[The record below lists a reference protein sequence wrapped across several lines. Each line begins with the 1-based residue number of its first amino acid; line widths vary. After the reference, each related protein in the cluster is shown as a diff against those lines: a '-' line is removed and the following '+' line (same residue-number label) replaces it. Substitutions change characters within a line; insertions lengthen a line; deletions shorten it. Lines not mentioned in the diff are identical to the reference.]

1 MEKDDGPMLY
11 LESALNPTDGSMS
24 REVLV
29 VGDKVLIKPEEENS
43 KTPSGL
49 FLPAGVQEKEAAM
62 GGYVVN
68 VGPGYP
74 TVEPL
79 ADGEPWSGGTRTGM
93 RYVPLQA
100 EKGDFAIFLRSNAVE
115 VEIDASKYLIVPH
128 AAILLLIRDKIPL
141 P

>member
-1 MEKDDGPMLY
+1 MLT
-11 LESALNPTDGSMS
+11 LEGLMP
-24 REVLV
+24 REVVV

-49 FLPAGVQEKEAAM
+49 YLPAGVKENEPAM

-74 TVEPL
+74 TAEPV

-100 EKGDFAIFLRSNAVE
+100 EKGDYAVFLRSNAVE
-115 VEIDASKYLIVPH
+115 VEIDGSKYLIVPH
-128 AAILLLIRDKIPL
+128 SAILLLIRDNIPL

>member
-1 MEKDDGPMLY
+1 MLTLEGP
-11 LESALNPTDGSMS
+11 MS

-49 FLPAGVQEKEAAM
+49 FLPAGVKETEPAM

-74 TVEPL
+74 TAEPV
-79 ADGEPWSGGTRTGM
+79 ADGEPWSGGSTRTGM

-115 VEIDASKYLIVPH
+115 VEIDGSKYLIVPH
-128 AAILLLIRDKIPL
+128 SAILLLIRDKIPL

>member
-1 MEKDDGPMLY
+1 MFY
-11 LESALNPTDGSMS
+11 LESALKTTDGEMS

-29 VGDKVLIKPEEENS
+29 VGDKVLIKPEEDNS

-49 FLPAGVQEKEAAM
+49 FLPPGVQEKEAAM
-62 GGYVVN
+62 GGHVVN

-79 ADGEPWSGGTRTGM
+79 TDGEPWSGGSTRTGM

-100 EKGDFAIFLRSNAVE
+100 QPGDFAIFLRSNAVE

-128 AAILLLIRDKIPL
+128 AAILLLIRDKLPL

>member
-1 MEKDDGPMLY
+1 MFY
-11 LESALNPTDGSMS
+11 LDSALPTTESPMS

-29 VGDKVLIKPEEENS
+29 IGDKVLIKPEEDNS

-49 FLPAGVQEKEAAM
+49 FLPPGVQEKEAAM
-62 GGYVVN
+62 GGHVVN
-68 VGPGYP
+68 VGPGWP

-79 ADGEPWSGGTRTGM
+79 TDGEPWSGGTRTGM

-115 VEIDASKYLIVPH
+115 VEIDGSKYLIVPH
-128 AAILLLIRDKIPL
+128 AAILLLIRDRLPL